1 MKQKN
6 IDTFKISLSK
16 LELVVLSMLIPQA
29 TPFIGAPICFP
40 ESNLKRV
47 CEAS

>member
-29 TPFIGAPICFP
+29 TPICFP
-40 ESNLKRV
+40 ELNLKRV
-47 CEAS
+47 SEAS